1 MASLEKRTH
10 FLQMPGDKT
19 LVALNEPHFR
29 GVILGD
35 DNLSSGFYRLHC
47 AGDSARN
54 AT

>member
-10 FLQMPGDKT
+10 LLQMPGDKT

-29 GVILGD
+29 RVILSD
-35 DNLSSGFYRLHC
+35 DNLSPGFYRFHC
-47 AGDSARN
+47 TGDSARN